1 MENITMNQRKELIKE
16 LRKLVTE
23 LSDTIAKIS
32 KIAKELGDW
41 YTQDTLIANLEWLV
55 DDADYHLYNDTLW
68 SWVKYLEEE
77 YKEDEAEDDVEMENK
92 RIKRLTV
99 YDALI
104 EPMKLDNG
112 KYRWVVTN
120 FGFPPADIYDDKG
133 NIVDAN
139 LFKFEGDSKDE
150 LLDPFND

>member
-1 MENITMNQRKELIKE
+1 MKISFRNKYEESRARLQQELDIIMKSRE
-16 LRKLVTE
+16 EIIE

-77 YKEDEAEDDVEMENK
+77 YKEDETEEYLEN
-92 RIKRLTV
+92 
-99 YDALI
+99 
-104 EPMKLDNG
+104 
-112 KYRWVVTN
+112 
-120 FGFPPADIYDDKG
+120 
-133 NIVDAN
+133 
-139 LFKFEGDSKDE
+139 
-150 LLDPFND
+150 

>member
-1 MENITMNQRKELIKE
+1 MENKTISQRKELIKE

-23 LSDTIAKIS
+23 LSDTVAKIS

-77 YKEDEAEDDVEMENK
+77 YKEDETEEYLEN
-92 RIKRLTV
+92 
-99 YDALI
+99 
-104 EPMKLDNG
+104 
-112 KYRWVVTN
+112 
-120 FGFPPADIYDDKG
+120 
-133 NIVDAN
+133 
-139 LFKFEGDSKDE
+139 
-150 LLDPFND
+150 

>member
-1 MENITMNQRKELIKE
+1 MINQRNELIKE

-23 LSDTIAKIS
+23 LSETVAKIS

-77 YKEDEAEDDVEMENK
+77 SKEDEAEEDFEN
-92 RIKRLTV
+92 
-99 YDALI
+99 
-104 EPMKLDNG
+104 
-112 KYRWVVTN
+112 
-120 FGFPPADIYDDKG
+120 
-133 NIVDAN
+133 
-139 LFKFEGDSKDE
+139 
-150 LLDPFND
+150 